1 MIIYKIVTEIL
12 GSLKH
17 YVDDLIIL
25 GNHPTKVEMMEA
37 RKLVEINSTDVTCYE
52 PDLHLFGWMVIIV
65 KEVDWM
71 HSEEVFVLHQKIL
84 TVEDKSSKQVDITL
98 MA

>member
-25 GNHPTKVEMMEA
+25 FFNHPTKVEMMEA
-37 RKLVEINSTDVTCYE
+37 RKQIEVKLTKVTRFE
-52 PDLHLFGWMVIIV
+52 PDLLLISIRMDVN
-65 KEVDWM
+65 
-71 HSEEVFVLHQKIL
+71 LCL
-84 TVEDKSSKQVDITL
+84 TKRMESSNHH
-98 MA
+98 